1 MNLKFKTCKFKDKM
15 REALVKMSTGIE
27 ISVRDLLESITVENI
42 DIIKTEIENYEYEF
56 YVVEKILEELD
67 KMKKNERYVY
77 KLREDILNTV
87 LTIFQKPI
95 LEEDVLR
102 MDYNMKL
109 FSFEENNLSQD
120 FFKESYNAVELLN
133 LKNFK
138 VKLFLTLIHS
148 Y

>member
-1 MNLKFKTCKFKDKM
+1 M

-27 ISVRDLLESITVENI
+27 ISVRDLLESITVENF
-42 DIIKTEIENYEYEF
+42 DIINTEIENYEYDF
-56 YVVEKILEELD
+56 YVVEQILEELD
-67 KMKKNERYVY
+67 KMKKNERYIY
-77 KLREDILNTV
+77 KLRENILNTV

-102 MDYNMKL
+102 MDYTMKL

>member
-1 MNLKFKTCKFKDKM
+1 
-15 REALVKMSTGIE
+15 
-27 ISVRDLLESITVENI
+27 
-42 DIIKTEIENYEYEF
+42 
-56 YVVEKILEELD
+56 
-67 KMKKNERYVY
+67 MK
-77 KLREDILNTV
+77 EDILNTV

-95 LEEDVLR
+95 LKENVLH

-120 FFKESYNAVELLN
+120 FFKESYNYAVELLN

-138 VKLFLTLIHS
+138 VKLFLTIIDS